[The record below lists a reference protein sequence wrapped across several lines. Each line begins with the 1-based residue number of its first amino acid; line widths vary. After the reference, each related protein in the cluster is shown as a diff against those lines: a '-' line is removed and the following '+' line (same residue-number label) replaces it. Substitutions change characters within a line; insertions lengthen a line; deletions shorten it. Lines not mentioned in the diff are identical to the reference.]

1 MTSNSESD
9 QGSPAR
15 AVIQIPILLLGSV
28 VRHVVLVPGKQ
39 RGEYVAH
46 VREANHPLIEAMI
59 EEALKEPED
68 PERKYDL
75 QPRFVL
81 DYADFPHGRHGEL
94 HSILDYFDRG
104 STSKLRNDQR
114 LRVRHEQIS
123 SKTVV
128 SSRDGKELARKRD
141 DPVTWFFDK
150 TKSDEGSGAETKQ
163 QIMVLYDH
171 DPYFRALAK
180 RVSEDDVS
188 RERFARISCA
198 CEGGVILAINDHE
211 IDREQSDS
219 GERGDLALKW
229 FRDSVELC
237 FKGVNPDRAVVIV
250 SADAL
255 RKCGLRISERGAVE
269 SSVND
274 IVGMIESGDF
284 NLPEMQGRFRHLVV
298 VFREP
303 GALYIDL
310 VEKKGCVTFGPY
322 CDRHAQ
328 MHPAAYGRVP
338 GKFTSM
344 VTSVVREL
352 CWSLDGKKGLDIEGA
367 LRMAVAAYNY
377 HYDAGFMESRGDDAS
392 PFDDYIDML
401 GLARRAKLMDSYD
414 GAKEEYMLTSV
425 SFNWGSDATPGWSR
439 LDGISEDF
447 DDTLIKIVQYGLE
460 EAFRKPQGFSRQ
472 NFKPPALIT
481 VPYSKYGSMKLVD
494 PDEIERFS
502 SLAKLLWTASWSMPL
517 SIAVFG
523 APGSGKSF
531 AVKQIIA
538 RISPD
543 RRSEPLVFNLAQF
556 ASIDH
561 LTGAFHKVQD
571 MALFS
576 QEVPLV
582 VFDEF
587 DADFDGRPMGW
598 LKFFLAPMQDGIFR
612 GKEADY
618 RVGRA
623 IFLFAGGTS
632 STFDEFKVSLRG
644 KKSGEATGDA
654 DQQQNQED
662 GEEAKRVKLPDFVS
676 RLRGHLDVAGVNP
689 IERSDGTSAPIDRM
703 LMLRRAILLRS
714 GLERNAKE
722 IFRKT
727 RTGLQFANIH
737 EDLIRAFLHASN
749 YVHGSRSMEAIIQMS
764 RFIDGHYVPT
774 SLPTEELLRTHVDA
788 KSFIERIGGWRSKRT
803 IDQ

>member
-1 MTSNSESD
+1 VV
-9 QGSPAR
+9 R
-15 AVIQIPILLLGSV
+15 IPILLLGSL

-46 VREANHPLIEAMI
+46 VREANDPLIEAMI

-68 PERKYDL
+68 SARDYDL
-75 QPRFVL
+75 KPHFVL
-81 DYADFPHGRHGEL
+81 DYEDFRNAPHGEL
-94 HSILDYFDRG
+94 HSILDYFARG
-104 STSKLRNDQR
+104 ATSKLKNDQR

-123 SKTVV
+123 SKTLV
-128 SSRDGKELARKRD
+128 SKRRGKELPRKSD
-141 DPVTWFFDK
+141 DPVTWFFDN
-150 TKSDEGSGAETKQ
+150 TESGEGSRADSKR

-171 DPYFRALAK
+171 DPYFRALVK
-180 RVSEDDVS
+180 RVSEDEVS
-188 RERFARISCA
+188 RERFARISSA
-198 CEGGVILAINDHE
+198 CEGGVVLAINDHE

-219 GERGDLALKW
+219 GESGDLALNW

-237 FKGVNPDRAVVIV
+237 FKGVNPDRSVVIV

-255 RKCGLRISERGAVE
+255 RKCGLRIAERGAVE

-274 IVGMIESGDF
+274 IVGMIQSDDF
-284 NLPEMQGRFRHLVV
+284 NLPGMQSKFRHLVM

-310 VEKKGCVTFGPY
+310 VEKRGCVTFGPN

-352 CWSLDGKKGLDIEGA
+352 CWTLDGHARLDVEGA

-401 GLARRAKLMDSYD
+401 GPTRRANLMKSYEE
-414 GAKEEYMLTSV
+414 AKEEYMLTSV
-425 SFNWGSDATPGWSR
+425 SFSWSSDATPTWSR
-439 LDGISEDF
+439 LDRIDDDF
-447 DDTLIKIVQYGLE
+447 DGKLIEIVQYGLE
-460 EAFRKPQGFSRQ
+460 EAFREPQNFSRH
-472 NFKPPALIT
+472 NFKPPAMIT

-494 PDEIERFS
+494 PEEIERFS
-502 SLAKLLWTASWSMPL
+502 SLAKLLDKYLWTASWSMPL

-587 DADFDGRPMGW
+587 DADFEGRPLGW
-598 LKFFLAPMQDGIFR
+598 LKYFLAPMQDGIFR

-632 STFDEFKVSLRG
+632 STFDEFKA
-644 KKSGEATGDA
+644 SGRKRPSERAADDA
-654 DQQQNQED
+654 ARQQSMEED
-662 GEEAKRVKLPDFVS
+662 EEAKRVKLPDFVS

-689 IERSDGTSAPIDRM
+689 LKRSDGTTAPIDRM

-727 RTGLQFANIH
+727 RAGSQFANIH
-737 EDLIRAFLHASN
+737 EDLIRAFVHASH
-749 YVHGSRSMEAIIQMS
+749 YEHGSRSMEAIIQMS

-774 SLPTEELLRTHVDA
+774 SLPMEELLRTHVDA
-788 KSFIERIGGWRSKRT
+788 KSFMERIGGWRSSRPV
-803 IDQ
+803 DR

>member
-1 MTSNSESD
+1 MTSQTESAP
-9 QGSPAR
+9 GSLAR
-15 AVIQIPILLLGSV
+15 AVIQIPILLLGSL

-46 VREANHPLIEAMI
+46 VREANDPLIEAMI
-59 EEALKEPED
+59 EEALKEPD
-68 PERKYDL
+68 DSPRDYDL
-75 QPRFVL
+75 KPRFVL
-81 DYADFPHGRHGEL
+81 DYEDFRNAPHGEL
-94 HSILDYFDRG
+94 HSILDYFARG
-104 STSKLRNDQR
+104 STSKLKNDQR
-114 LRVRHEQIS
+114 LRVRHEQVS

-128 SSRDGKELARKRD
+128 SNRRGKAPPRKSD

-150 TKSDEGSGAETKQ
+150 THSDEANNADAKQ
-163 QIMVLYDH
+163 RIMVLYDH
-171 DPYFRALAK
+171 DPYFRALVK
-180 RVSEDDVS
+180 RVSDDEAS
-188 RERFARISCA
+188 RERFARIAGA
-198 CEGGVILAINDHE
+198 CEGGVVLAINDHE
-211 IDREQSDS
+211 IDREKSDS

-229 FRDSVELC
+229 FRDSVGLC
-237 FKGVNPDRAVVIV
+237 FKGVDPDRSVVIV
-250 SADAL
+250 SSDAL

-269 SSVND
+269 SCVND
-274 IVGMIESGDF
+274 IVGMIQSGDF
-284 NLPEMQGRFRHLVV
+284 NLPDMQGRFRHLVV

-303 GALYIDL
+303 GALYINL
-310 VEKKGCVTFGPY
+310 AEKKGCVTFGPN

-352 CWSLDGKKGLDIEGA
+352 CWTLDGKAPLDIEGA
-367 LRMAVAAYNY
+367 LRMGVAAYNY

-401 GLARRAKLMDSYD
+401 GPTRRASLMKSYED
-414 GAKEEYMLTSV
+414 AREEYMLTCV
-425 SFNWGSDATPGWSR
+425 SFSWGSAGSTWSR
-439 LDGISEDF
+439 LDRIDEDF
-447 DDTLIKIVQYGLE
+447 DGKLIEIVQYGLE
-460 EAFRKPQGFSRQ
+460 EAFKEPQSFSRH

-502 SLAKLLWTASWSMPL
+502 SLAKLLDKYLWTDNWSMPL

-587 DADFDGRPMGW
+587 DADFDGRPLGW
-598 LKFFLAPMQDGIFR
+598 LKYFLAPMQDGIFR

-623 IFLFAGGTS
+623 ISLFAGGTS
-632 STFDEFKVSLRG
+632 SSFDEFNASPGAQL
-644 KKSGEATGDA
+644 
-654 DQQQNQED
+654 QNQEEN
-662 GEEAKRVKLPDFVS
+662 EEAKRVKLPDFVS

-689 IERSDGTSAPIDRM
+689 VKSADGTIAPIDRM
-703 LMLRRAILLRS
+703 LLLRRAILLRS
-714 GLERNAKE
+714 SLERNAKE

-727 RTGLQFANIH
+727 RAGLQFANIH

-749 YVHGSRSMEAIIQMS
+749 YVHGSRSMEAIVQMS

-774 SLPTEELLRTHVDA
+774 SLPMEELLRTHVDA
-788 KSFIERIGGWRSKRT
+788 KSFMAEIGGWR
-803 IDQ
+803 